1 MGLLPRG
8 GCTIVHDYLIRDSPR
23 RPWVL
28 VDPYQTPSSA
38 SPDSERMAK
47 PSEPDEADHE
57 YFLVGNGQES
67 RQGRSLIGFAGLYH
81 EKGYAI
87 SVGSRVVPSHRALGL
102 SNLCISVHQQR
113 GDKS

>member
-57 YFLVGNGQES
+57 YFWWEKDKKVG
-67 RQGRSLIGFAGLYH
+67 
-81 EKGYAI
+81 
-87 SVGSRVVPSHRALGL
+87 RVAALLGL
-102 SNLCISVHQQR
+102 QDCITKRAMRLVWGQ
-113 GDKS
+113 G